1 MDEKEII
8 KIEDTNGNLF
18 EAELITYLVSKDKKT
33 TYIVY
38 SKGETEDNDDEII
51 YVSKIIANGD
61 KIKIAEIIDDKE
73 WKDVQELLKEIA
85 NRWYLWMKNLIPP

>member
-1 MDEKEII
+1 MEEKEII

-18 EAELITYLVSKDKKT
+18 EAELVTYLVSKDKKT

-38 SKGETEDNDDEII
+38 SKGEKEDNDDEII

-61 KIKIAEIIDDKE
+61 KINIAEIIDDKE

-85 NRWYLWMKNLIPP
+85 NR